1 MTIYPCSTLMSE
13 FNNVIMKGIWE
24 GEKEKG
30 GEKNITYL
38 LFLLQT
44 KGMLGLMQLFT
55 QNPPP
60 YWCY

>member
-1 MTIYPCSTLMSE
+1 
-13 FNNVIMKGIWE
+13 MKGIWE